1 MATGGIVQLIYNPT
15 AGRHCAK
22 RLDALRLGFEAGGAR
37 VILSESAPGLT
48 LSIHEEAGHVCAI
61 GGDGTVRHVALALAR
76 SGRALPLSA
85 YPGGTVNLLHREF
98 TAPAEPATYA
108 ARALSGEAG
117 CLHYAAEI
125 NDTLFLACASAGI
138 VIGVISQTGLAQ
150 APARQACLCRRFP
163 ARAVTL
169 GAAVDPAGLRRP
181 RHSLRGVLR
190 RQRPLLC
197 RPVELRARGLP
208 HRPLAPRRCPLPVGA
223 AARESD
229 RRRGRSGGLHLHR
242 SHRRGRQAVPPPGR
256 RRHRRRTACPHRPSR
271 RAFHLP
277 LRLNGSRA
285 RGRADA
291 RLSPSAP
298 CRCWR
303 A

>member
-125 NDTLFLACASAGI
+125 NDTLFLACASAGPD
-138 VIGVISQTGLAQ
+138 S
-150 APARQACLCRRFP
+150 
-163 ARAVTL
+163 RAV
-169 GAAVDPAGLRRP
+169 AAVTPALKHRLGKLAYAVAFLRELLRWERPSIRLVCDGRDIRCEAFYVAKGRYYAGPWSFAPEACRTAPLLHVVALQRARRRDYARFLWALLRGKAIGGVAGAVAFTCTEVTAEADRPFPLQADGDIVAALPVRIGLRAEPFTFR
-181 RHSLRGVLR
+181 
-190 RQRPLLC
+190 
-197 RPVELRARGLP
+197 
-208 HRPLAPRRCPLPVGA
+208 
-223 AARESD
+223 
-229 RRRGRSGGLHLHR
+229 
-242 SHRRGRQAVPPPGR
+242 
-256 RRHRRRTACPHRPSR
+256 
-271 RAFHLP
+271 
-277 LRLNGSRA
+277 
-285 RGRADA
+285 
-291 RLSPSAP
+291 
-298 CRCWR
+298 
-303 A
+303 